1 MQNSA
6 LKKKKDRKTDK
17 DRHEQKYF
25 FLLRLAINGKI
36 AERATREQNLS
47 ICTIIAVMMDET
59 KSLYK
64 DQIKNKQLIVL
75 YLPNEDLYK
84 YIYAYMDVYIYI
96 YKPLASH

>member
-1 MQNSA
+1 
-6 LKKKKDRKTDK
+6 
-17 DRHEQKYF
+17 
-25 FLLRLAINGKI
+25 
-36 AERATREQNLS
+36 
-47 ICTIIAVMMDET
+47 MDET
-59 KSLYK
+59 KNLYK